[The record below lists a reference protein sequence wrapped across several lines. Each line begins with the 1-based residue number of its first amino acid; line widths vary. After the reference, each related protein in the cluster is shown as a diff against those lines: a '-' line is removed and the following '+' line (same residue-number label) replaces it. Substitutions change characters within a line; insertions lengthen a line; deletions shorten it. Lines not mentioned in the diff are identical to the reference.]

1 LGQIERAEYWIAPG
15 RVSYLFAAA
24 RAAVTGIPAA
34 VIGENRKLC
43 LASSARI
50 DKPIRPD
57 RWVSIIGN
65 APRLD

>member
-50 DKPIRPD
+50 DK
-57 RWVSIIGN
+57 
-65 APRLD
+65 